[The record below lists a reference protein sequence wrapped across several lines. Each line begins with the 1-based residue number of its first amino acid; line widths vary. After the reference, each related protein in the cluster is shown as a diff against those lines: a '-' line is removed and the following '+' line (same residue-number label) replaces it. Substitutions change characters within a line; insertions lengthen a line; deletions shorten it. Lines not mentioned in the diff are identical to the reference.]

1 MNLKKYRTPFQAVFK
16 TPLFKTLAL
25 LISLSLLLA
34 ALPVQASVSSGM
46 DAMWNQTAPDIG
58 GVNDNYGATLGGI
71 SVRSPVRSFNV
82 LAFDPPRFSAGC
94 GGIDA
99 YFGSFSMISA
109 KNLQNLIRA
118 IISNASGY
126 ALKIALDNLCPPC
139 QNIMSGLQDLT
150 TKVNNQAKNT
160 CQIGSAAVD
169 YLRGNQNPSAF
180 GDDGKGTSEA
190 VMAASSGAAK
200 DFAEANDNRTYG
212 GKNVNRPDNAA
223 AQSTEYGN
231 NMMNTLAS
239 AGVFTQSGNGA
250 IDTSP
255 YGGDQGFLQMAMSL
269 YGTQVVLTGGNAGS
283 SASGGSFVKGSSE
296 RPDKQ
301 LEPIWT
307 FNDLVYG
314 APTGAALTEYQ
325 CKDFSVN
332 NAESC
337 QNVTTGDAKFP
348 GTYRYILKMLIGKQT
363 AHGDGNSLG
372 DGLATKVQD
381 GSIMAYFADNT
392 QQITPEQM
400 RFLQKLPK
408 DTVDAL
414 SQAAKA
420 GKQTAVQAADAAA
433 KTLGEQ
439 MAGDM
444 IVAMNKTVSIAYS
457 ANNTA
462 SGKRVVSLSPTQKQQ
477 INLLAAQ
484 ADART
489 NAAGRAQAQQ
499 NLTTLVR
506 GAVLLTGNNSG
517 LRQ

>member
-1 MNLKKYRTPFQAVFK
+1 
-16 TPLFKTLAL
+16 
-25 LISLSLLLA
+25 
-34 ALPVQASVSSGM
+34 
-46 DAMWNQTAPDIG
+46 
-58 GVNDNYGATLGGI
+58 
-71 SVRSPVRSFNV
+71 
-82 LAFDPPRFSAGC
+82 
-94 GGIDA
+94 
-99 YFGSFSMISA
+99 
-109 KNLQNLIRA
+109 
-118 IISNASGY
+118 
-126 ALKIALDNLCPPC
+126 
-139 QNIMSGLQDLT
+139 
-150 TKVNNQAKNT
+150 
-160 CQIGSAAVD
+160 
-169 YLRGNQNPSAF
+169 
-180 GDDGKGTSEA
+180 
-190 VMAASSGAAK
+190 
-200 DFAEANDNRTYG
+200 
-212 GKNVNRPDNAA
+212 
-223 AQSTEYGN
+223 
-231 NMMNTLAS
+231 
-239 AGVFTQSGNGA
+239 
-250 IDTSP
+250 
-255 YGGDQGFLQMAMSL
+255 
-269 YGTQVVLTGGNAGS
+269 
-283 SASGGSFVKGSSE
+283 
-296 RPDKQ
+296 
-301 LEPIWT
+301 
-307 FNDLVYG
+307 
-314 APTGAALTEYQ
+314 
-325 CKDFSVN
+325 
-332 NAESC
+332 
-337 QNVTTGDAKFP
+337 
-348 GTYRYILKMLIGKQT
+348 MLIGKQT